1 MGSLVYSKMNTAS
14 IFVASKGNA
23 NEIPKVPP
31 VSSHK
36 LHGIFRSILFK
47 QLVKV
52 GT

>member
-23 NEIPKVPP
+23 SEIPKVPP

-47 QLVKV
+47 
-52 GT
+52 TAC